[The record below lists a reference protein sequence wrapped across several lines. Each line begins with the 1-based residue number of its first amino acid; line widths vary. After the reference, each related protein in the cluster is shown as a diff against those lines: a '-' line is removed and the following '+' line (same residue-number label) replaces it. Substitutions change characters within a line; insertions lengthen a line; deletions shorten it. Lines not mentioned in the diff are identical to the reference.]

1 MLGTRH
7 RRNALPVKK
16 AKEGTLG
23 RGNCKGT
30 HSDMGSV
37 QVLTFQT
44 IRHERQSVGLEA
56 RAQGKVARER
66 QEMSLTYDVT
76 LE

>member
-1 MLGTRH
+1 MVCEVRAPSH
-7 RRNALPVKK
+7 
-16 AKEGTLG
+16 
-23 RGNCKGT
+23 
-30 HSDMGSV
+30 MGSV